1 MEQTPHMAPIG
12 SSRDGKHYCSGLVAL
27 EWQRWHHGHSA
38 PCRGFPHHAHQSR
51 SLPRTDG
58 VPSLGWDDTIA
69 FLILPVFLVVSQF
82 ASMQLMQPKSDDP
95 AQQQSNAIL
104 KFLPL
109 MIGWFSLNVP
119 AALCLYWVIN
129 NIVTTA
135 STLIVRNSMT
145 TEPVMTA
152 GSSAAA
158 AASPIFAPPRERPA
172 GFGDAAPRRSAANDD
187 VKPITAVDDVKTMA
201 RAVVTDAEIVDED
214 KTDSDAGD
222 ADKSDSKKRGS
233 KKKRKKS
240 N

>member
-1 MEQTPHMAPIG
+1 MEQTQLMVPTG
-12 SSRDGKHYCSGLVAL
+12 FSKDGKHAAVGVLHWSAL
-27 EWQRWHHGHSA
+27 AVRTLSSSHNWH
-38 PCRGFPHHAHQSR
+38 R
-51 SLPRTDG
+51 SCLIPRTDG
-58 VPSLGWDDTIA
+58 VPSLGWENTIA

-135 STLIVRNSMT
+135 STVIVRNSIT
-145 TEPVMTA
+145 TEPVKTVA
-152 GSSAAA
+152 SGSSAAA
-158 AASPIFAPPRERPA
+158 ASPMFAPPRERPA
-172 GFGDAAPRRSAANDD
+172 GFGDAAPRRTAGDD
-187 VKPITAVDDVKTMA
+187 VKPITAVDDVKPIKSAT
-201 RAVVTDAEIVDED
+201 VTDAEIVNEV
-214 KTDSDAGD
+214 KSDA
-222 ADKSDSKKRGS
+222 ADGEADMSDNKKRGS